1 MKIAII
7 GAGFAGL
14 SAAIGLRD
22 HDVTIFEQSDDLKPV
37 GAGVLMQPFGLS
49 VLKQFSLDEEI
60 IEKGD
65 RIERLYGLTTR
76 DKNILN
82 LKYNKYN
89 AQFFGVGIHRGSL
102 FNSLLRKVQQTN
114 TKILT
119 GQKANK
125 IIDHDS
131 KPKIRFDDGTETSS
145 FDLLIVA
152 NGSKS
157 TFRSLLTGKKFEKE
171 YPWGAL
177 WAVFENKE
185 IDQSTLFQRYN
196 STTQVLG
203 FLPCGQHPE
212 SKKPAVSFFWSL
224 RNTDYKSLIVT
235 DINEFKKILLRYEPS
250 IQSIQDQID
259 SWNKFTFVTYTDV
272 YIRNWLEGKVLF
284 IGDSAH
290 GMSPQLGLGA
300 NMAIYDGWL
309 TGELLTNNDFDK
321 IHKLSQIRYKQN
333 LFYHNISRMMTPFF
347 QSDYKWL
354 GTIRDLF
361 FPMLPKIKFLD
372 RLMVETLYGTRDG
385 FFSKRDLI
393 KASQSFKKK

>member
-14 SAAIGLRD
+14 AAAIGLKN
-22 HDVTIFEQSDDLKPV
+22 HEVTIFEQSDNLRPV
-37 GAGVLMQPFGLS
+37 GAGVLLQPFGLS
-49 VLKQFSLDEEI
+49 ILNQFNLDQEI

-65 RIERLYGLTTR
+65 RIERLYGVTIR

-82 LKYNKYN
+82 LQYNKYN
-89 AQFFGVGIHRGSL
+89 TQFFGVGIHRGSL
-102 FNSLLRKVQQTN
+102 FNSLLAKVRQTN
-114 TKILT
+114 TKIVT
-119 GQKANK
+119 GKTAHK
-125 IIDHDS
+125 IIDHAS
-131 KPKIRFDDGTETSS
+131 KPKIQFADGTVTNS

-157 TFRSLLTGKKFEKE
+157 KFRSLLTGKKFEKE

-177 WAVFENKE
+177 WAVFDNKN
-185 IDQSTLFQRYN
+185 IDASTLFQRYN

-212 SKKPAVSFFWSL
+212 SKKSAVSFFWSL
-224 RNTDYKSLIVT
+224 RNTAYKKLIAS
-235 DINEFKKILLRYEPS
+235 DINEFKKLLLKYEPLTE
-250 IQSIQDQID
+250 SIQDQIT
-259 SWNKFTFVTYTDV
+259 SWDKFTFVTYTDV
-272 YIRNWLEGKVLF
+272 YVRNWLEGNVLF

-309 TGELLTNNDFDK
+309 TGELLKNNNSDE
-321 IHKLSQIRYKQN
+321 ISKLSEIRYKQN
-333 LFYHNISRMMTPFF
+333 VFYHNVSRLMTPFF

-361 FPMLPKIKFLD
+361 FPILPKVRYLD

-393 KASQSFKKK
+393 E

>member
-14 SAAIGLRD
+14 SAAIGLKD
-22 HDVTIFEQSDDLKPV
+22 HDVTIYEQSDDLRPV

-49 VLKQFSLDEEI
+49 VLKQFGLDQEI
-60 IEKGD
+60 IEKGN

-76 DKNILN
+76 GKKILN
-82 LKYNKYN
+82 LQYNKYN
-89 AQFFGVGIHRGSL
+89 PEFFGVGIHRGSL
-102 FNSLLRKVQQTN
+102 FNSLLTKVQQTN

-119 GQKANK
+119 GQRASK
-125 IIDHDS
+125 IIDHDA
-131 KPKIRFDDGTETSS
+131 KPKIQFEDGTETNS
-145 FDLLIVA
+145 FDLLIIA
-152 NGSKS
+152 NGSRS
-157 TFRSLLTGKKFEKE
+157 TFRSLLTGKKFEQE

-185 IDQSTLFQRYN
+185 IDKSTLFQRYN

-212 SKKPAVSFFWSL
+212 SKKSVVSFFWSL
-224 RNTDYKSLIVT
+224 RNTDYKSLIAS
-235 DINEFKKILLRYEPS
+235 DINEFKRSLLKYEPS
-250 IQSIQDQID
+250 AKSIQDQID
-259 SWNKFTFVTYTDV
+259 SWKKFTFVTYTDV
-272 YIRNWLEGKVLF
+272 YIRNWLAGKVLF

-309 TGELLTNNDFDK
+309 TGELLKNNHLDK
-321 IHKLSQIRYKQN
+321 ITRLSEIRYKQN
-333 LFYHNISRMMTPFF
+333 LFYHNVSKLMTPFF

-354 GTIRDLF
+354 GTIRDF
-361 FPMLPKIKFLD
+361 VFPLLPHISYLD
-372 RLMVETLYGTRDG
+372 KLMVETLYGTRDG

-393 KASQSFKKK
+393 KGNLSLIN